1 MAISDDLLSK
11 FAQRSGIQPGRG
23 SRDDL
28 LRRFGERVQSR
39 GRQITSIEDFL
50 EAWEEEDV
58 DLLELLG
65 NIPGSAVQFRS
76 EERR

>member
-11 FAQRSGIQPGRG
+11 FAQRSGIQSGRG
-23 SRDDL
+23 DQDDL

-50 EAWEEEDV
+50 EAWE
-58 DLLELLG
+58 
-65 NIPGSAVQFRS
+65 
-76 EERR
+76 